1 MPANSNLKEFT
12 KGIIKEN
19 PALVLLLGT
28 CPTLAISSSA
38 VDSLGMGIAAALVL
52 ICSNAVISAL
62 KKFIPDSV
70 RIPAFITV
78 IASFV
83 SVVQMLV
90 KAYVPSLDKSLGIFL
105 PLIVVNCIIL
115 GRAEMFAS
123 KNKIWPSILD
133 GAGMGI
139 GFILAI
145 TTMGIIREILGAG
158 TVFGLSV
165 TEKFIEPIGIFAVT
179 AGGFFVYG
187 LLIAAV
193 NKISKKPNRQPGCAS
208 CPAAALCRNAEKK
221 GDDNK

>member
-1 MPANSNLKEFT
+1 MAANSNLKEFT

-19 PALVLLLGT
+19 PTLVLLLGT

-38 VDSLGMGIAAALVL
+38 LDSLGMGIAAALVL
-52 ICSNAVISAL
+52 ICSNTVIAAL

-70 RIPAFITV
+70 RIPAFITI

-123 KNKIWPSILD
+123 KNRVLPSILD
-133 GAGMGI
+133 GAGMGL
-139 GFILAI
+139 GFMLAI
-145 TTMGIIREILGAG
+145 TSMGIIREILGSG

-165 TEKFIEPIGIFAVT
+165 TEKFMEPIGIFAVT

-187 LLIAAV
+187 LLIAIV
-193 NKISKKPNRQPGCAS
+193 NKIAKRPNQQPGCAS
-208 CPAAALCRNAEKK
+208 CPVASLCHNSDRK
-221 GDDNK
+221 GDIDK